1 MKFSSSERFNTLSD
15 LKKTRLLKVLS
26 DFHCFLFRSLYA
38 RAILQV
44 VLLTGGRVK
53 IGYEVGLKLLRAGA
67 TLVVTSR
74 FPRDTAQR
82 YAQPHDASS
91 WQVGLIVTS

>member
-1 MKFSSSERFNTLSD
+1 MRT
-15 LKKTRLLKVLS
+15 V
-26 DFHCFLFRSLYA
+26 
-38 RAILQV
+38 QV

-82 YAQPHDASS
+82 YTQPHDAAS
-91 WQVGLIVTS
+91 WQVCLVNTLNSYSGLTYCLL